1 MGESNGINYG
11 EANAEEIRANRK
23 KSDETHDSVQFKSVT
38 ASLISNDSIPST
50 IKGYGRVVST
60 SKITVSSEV
69 QGKLIAAISL
79 KKGVH
84 FKKGQPL
91 FALNSC

>member
-1 MGESNGINYG
+1 MELDYG

-23 KSDETHDSVQFKSVT
+23 KSDENHDSVQFKSVT

-60 SKITVSSEV
+60 SK
-69 QGKLIAAISL
+69 
-79 KKGVH
+79 
-84 FKKGQPL
+84 
-91 FALNSC
+91 